1 VPPTP
6 SRFTGATL
14 RVLEALLD
22 TAFEDPLYGLE
33 LMHRTRLSS
42 GALYPVLMRLEQAGW
57 VESSWQDVGP
67 AVTGIR
73 RRRGYRL
80 TAAGV
85 PAARHVLAGARRA
98 HWVQAREIPST

>member
-1 VPPTP
+1 MPPTP
-6 SRFTGATL
+6 LRLTGATL

-22 TAFEDPLYGLE
+22 TAFDEALYGLE
-33 LMHRTRLSS
+33 LMHRTCLSS
-42 GALYPVLMRLEQAGW
+42 GALYPVLMRLEQEGW
-57 VESSWQDVGP
+57 IESSWQDVGP

-85 PAARHVLAGARRA
+85 LAVGHVLAGARQA
-98 HWVQAREIPST
+98 HWGQAREIPST